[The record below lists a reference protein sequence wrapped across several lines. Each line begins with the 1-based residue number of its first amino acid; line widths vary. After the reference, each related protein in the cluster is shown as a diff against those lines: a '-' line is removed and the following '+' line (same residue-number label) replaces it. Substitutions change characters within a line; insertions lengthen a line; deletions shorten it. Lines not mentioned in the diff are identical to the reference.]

1 MLSDITAGRN
11 KHNST
16 WEGQVEVMFGFPQT
30 LSHVHFL
37 FVYLNLY
44 TFTVLIL
51 CLLYN
56 SFSESYEF

>member
-16 WEGQVEVMFGFPQT
+16 WGGQVEVMFGFPQT

-37 FVYLNLY
+37 YLFKSVYFYCINIV
-44 TFTVLIL
+44 FTV
-51 CLLYN
+51 
-56 SFSESYEF
+56 